1 MKLGER
7 LDLLKIEITS
17 GVRRNESLRTEG
29 EKDSSVQ
36 KKKEIWFGNS
46 GQVCSFSFPVLIFLP
61 L

>member
-36 KKKEIWFGNS
+36 KKKEI
-46 GQVCSFSFPVLIFLP
+46 
-61 L
+61 